1 MKSIIYTRDDGRVSV
16 FAPSS
21 KWEGTLKKLATFV
34 VPTGVPYK
42 IVETSTIPQDRT
54 FRDAWVK
61 NGKTIGV
68 NMNKARNIHMGRIRS
83 AGDRK
88 LLGLDVEQLKGNDV
102 ADAKQTLRKLLDT
115 FDLTGAG
122 TPDAL
127 KALWPSEVPRI

>member
-21 KWEGTLKKLATFV
+21 KWEDTLKKLATFV
-34 VPTGVPYK
+34 VPKGVPYE

-54 FRDAWVK
+54 FRDAWEK
-61 NGKTIGV
+61 NGKTVRV
-68 NMNKARNIHMGRIRS
+68 NMDKARGIHMGRIQS
-83 AGDRK
+83 ARDRK
-88 LLGLDVEQLKGNDV
+88 LLDLDIEQLKGNDV